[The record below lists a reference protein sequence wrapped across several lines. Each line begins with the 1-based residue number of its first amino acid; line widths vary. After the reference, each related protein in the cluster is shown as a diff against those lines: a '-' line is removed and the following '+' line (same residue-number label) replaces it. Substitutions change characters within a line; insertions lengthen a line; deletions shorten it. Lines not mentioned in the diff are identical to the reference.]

1 MQSTNRQQL
10 ERSLSRIDKNTEEVY
25 HPSVT
30 FIVTD
35 AFTYS
40 CHGGHIY
47 KIVCMAKGSID
58 ATKTVWNFKE
68 RSGPGIALQTMNTGA
83 LLLNPQDELLVRCL
97 EITGKND
104 GNVFVCYATPGT
116 KVTTT

>member
-30 FIVTD
+30 VVVTD
-35 AFTYS
+35 AYTYS
-40 CHGGHIY
+40 CHDGHIY

-58 ATKTVWNFKE
+58 ATKTVWNLKE
-68 RSGPGIALQTMNTGA
+68 RSGPGIDVQTMNTGSV
-83 LLLNPQDELLVRCL
+83 LLNAQDELLVRCL
-97 EITGKND
+97 EITGKGD
-104 GNVFVCYATPGT
+104 GAILICYATPGT
-116 KVTTT
+116 KITTT